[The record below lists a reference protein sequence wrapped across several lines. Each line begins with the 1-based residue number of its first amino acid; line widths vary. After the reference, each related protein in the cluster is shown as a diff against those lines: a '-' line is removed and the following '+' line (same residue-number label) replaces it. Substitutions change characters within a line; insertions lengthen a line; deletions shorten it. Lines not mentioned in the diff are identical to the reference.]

1 MIRKATPDDIPE
13 IEAFIKQ
20 FVTEGEVLP
29 RTLSELEE
37 LLPTF
42 FVAVLDGEIVGC
54 ATLEIYSWKLAEIR
68 SLAVSPK
75 AQGKGIGRKLVQACI
90 DLASERNILEVM
102 AITRSEEFFRAVG
115 FDYTLP
121 NLKKA
126 LFLQTHT
133 REDVQPPSDKDIPN
147 EEE

>member
-1 MIRKATPDDIPE
+1 MIRKATPTDIPQ

-20 FVTEGEVLP
+20 FVASGEVLP
-29 RTLSELEE
+29 RTLDELED

-42 FVAVLDGEIVGC
+42 FVAILDDEIVGC

-75 AQGKGIGRKLVQACI
+75 AQGKGIGRQLVQACV
-90 DLASERNILEVM
+90 DLAAERNILEVM
-102 AITRSEEFFRAVG
+102 AITRSEEFFRTCG

-121 NLKKA
+121 SLKKA
-126 LFLQTHT
+126 LFFQSST
-133 REDVQPPSDKDIPN
+133 RDAHEAEERENNKDN
-147 EEE
+147 D